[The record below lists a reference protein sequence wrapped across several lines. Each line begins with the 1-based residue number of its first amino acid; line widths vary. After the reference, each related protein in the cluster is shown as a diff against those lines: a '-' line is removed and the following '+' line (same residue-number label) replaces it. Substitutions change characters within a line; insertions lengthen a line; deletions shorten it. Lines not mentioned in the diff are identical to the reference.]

1 MSWASIVNKFTP
13 VQPAKETDAEI
24 QAKAISKKN
33 AAAAATA
40 DTMVRSNKGK
50 QWEESYSNRVA
61 YYKNR
66 EMVKAFKAHMDLR
79 FNNLV

>member
-24 QAKAISKKN
+24 QAKAISKRN
-33 AAAAATA
+33 EENLPA
-40 DTMVRSNKGK
+40 DTMVRCNKGK

-66 EMVKAFKAHMDLR
+66 EMVKAFKANMEHGSMG
-79 FNNLV
+79 